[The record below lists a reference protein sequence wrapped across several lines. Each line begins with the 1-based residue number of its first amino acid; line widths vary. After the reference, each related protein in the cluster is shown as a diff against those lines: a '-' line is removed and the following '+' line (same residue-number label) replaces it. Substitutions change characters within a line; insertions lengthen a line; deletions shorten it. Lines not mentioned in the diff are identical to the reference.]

1 MNRPD
6 YPTPVDPRIE
16 AAARAIYTAD
26 QQDGDEQCWDTDT
39 DAIRDTYVRLAK
51 AAAEALGVAL

>member
-16 AAARAIYTAD
+16 AAAKAIHD
-26 QQDGDEQCWDTDT
+26 VERQDGEVEWDDEYPAT
-39 DAIRDTYVRLAK
+39 RDTYVRLAK
-51 AAAEALGVAL
+51 AAAAALGVTL

>member
-16 AAARAIYTAD
+16 AAAKAIHD
-26 QQDGDEQCWDTDT
+26 FERQDGEVEWDDEYP
-39 DAIRDTYVRLAK
+39 AIRDTYVRLAK
-51 AAAEALGVAL
+51 AAADALGVTL